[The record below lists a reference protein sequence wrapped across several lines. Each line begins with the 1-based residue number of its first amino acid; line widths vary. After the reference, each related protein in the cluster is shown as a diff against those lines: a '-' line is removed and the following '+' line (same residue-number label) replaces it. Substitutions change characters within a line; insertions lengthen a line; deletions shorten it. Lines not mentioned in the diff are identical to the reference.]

1 MNIACSGGIAERT
14 ERAIIVLVGTGIH
27 GLGVPYALSISAWA
41 LAILGVVTTFQ
52 RLIIVKRA
60 I

>member
-1 MNIACSGGIAERT
+1 MDIACSGGIAERT
-14 ERAIIVLVGTGIH
+14 ERAVIVLVGSGFH
-27 GLGVPYALSISAWA
+27 GLGVPFALSISAWL
-41 LAILGVVTTFQ
+41 LAILGIITTFQ